1 MTTLP
6 RIRLFTL
13 ANKGRANELYACNGH
28 GTAKVG
34 FLGGQHEDV
43 SARCSAGLKKLKNAK
58 ILKGWT
64 VIQTG
69 ERSGMMVMDFANK
82 ANMNKYLKIM
92 GPIRQ
97 QVAAESG
104 MQTWLYHGPVKASG

>member
-6 RIRLFTL
+6 HICYLRFVK
-13 ANKGRANELYACNGH
+13 KGRANELYACNGH

-34 FLGGQHEDV
+34 FMGGQHEDI
-43 SARCSAGLKKLKNAK
+43 SARSSAGFEKVEKSQNL
-58 ILKGWT
+58 
-64 VIQTG
+64 
-69 ERSGMMVMDFANK
+69 ERLDSDTDRRAFRNDAMDFANK

>member
-1 MTTLP
+1 MSYTRVMVMELP
-6 RIRLFTL
+6 
-13 ANKGRANELYACNGH
+13 KS
-28 GTAKVG
+28 
-34 FLGGQHEDV
+34 V
-43 SARCSAGLKKLKNAK
+43 SWADNMKTYRRDAVPGLKKLKIAK

-69 ERSGMMVMDFANK
+69 ERSGMMVMDFAKK